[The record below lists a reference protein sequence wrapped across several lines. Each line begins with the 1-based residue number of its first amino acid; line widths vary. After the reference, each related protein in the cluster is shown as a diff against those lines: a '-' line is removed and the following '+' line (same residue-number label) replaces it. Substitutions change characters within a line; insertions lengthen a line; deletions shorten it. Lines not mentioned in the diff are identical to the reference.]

1 MSFAADAVVLAKH
14 SRGTMMSERSLV
26 EGLGTHMAGKTAC
39 AGILIEQIHWVGTLS
54 AILLTGLVEGSCNC
68 CRGRKSATH
77 GDLDSVALRTKMVS
91 P

>member
-39 AGILIEQIHWVGTLS
+39 AGILIEQIH
-54 AILLTGLVEGSCNC
+54 
-68 CRGRKSATH
+68 
-77 GDLDSVALRTKMVS
+77 
-91 P
+91 

>member
-1 MSFAADAVVLAKH
+1 MN
-14 SRGTMMSERSLV
+14 EQSLV
-26 EGLGTHMAGKTAC
+26 EGSGTHMAWKKAC

-54 AILLTGLVEGSCNC
+54 AILLTGPVEGSCNC